1 MAQKIFR
8 INRTTLD
15 KIDERVEPK
24 IESFIL
30 IGDVYKDNITDKNSY
45 SASKEKYF
53 IRPNGTFELNC
64 TANTKPDKTGQR
76 CDRNNASLASPVP
89 AGELLPQETMEAN
102 CMLYR
107 EQSNITIQISQH
119 EKLVMRLILPVLI
132 LDW

>member
-8 INRTTLD
+8 LNRTTLD

-30 IGDVYKDNITDKNSY
+30 IGDVYKDNITDKNSN

-53 IRPNGTFELNC
+53 IRPNGTFELSC
-64 TANTKPDKTGQR
+64 RANTKTVITGQR
-76 CDRNNASLASPVP
+76 CDSNKTSLASSVA
-89 AGELLPQETMEAN
+89 AGELLPQQTLEAD

-107 EQSNITIQISQH
+107 EHSDITIQISQH
-119 EKLVMRLILPVLI
+119 EKLVMTLILPVLI